1 MTSAGEACAAISNA
15 AASPRLARAAISNMT
30 SALHGTCS
38 SGGWEGVGGGS
49 DPQPYIASHPTK
61 TTIPPLHAHTRTIN
75 FAKTVFVVF
84 FNSGVDRSHDFV
96 CPTYNILSSYIS
108 SLQRSYPQ
116 ACCRSATPQCQ
127 SAKLMRPQLLRRIAL
142 GFIWVYKPAVSTAFC
157 SGRVG
162 PMQRCRPLFC
172 M

>member
-1 MTSAGEACAAISNA
+1 MLE
-15 AASPRLARAAISNMT
+15 
-30 SALHGTCS
+30 
-38 SGGWEGVGGGS
+38 WWWGGGVRPRTIYS
-49 DPQPYIASHPTK
+49 ITSPHQKSQKALKKAS
-61 TTIPPLHAHTRTIN
+61 IPPLHAHTRTIN